1 MRLPSPAR
9 PVGKL
14 DLLIWALPALGLA
27 IIGAL
32 WWMVLQTLDGE
43 RALVEREIEQ
53 RGNGLN
59 QAFSEHTRRSL
70 QQIDQIT
77 AFVASDLEHGLGRS
91 SERAAAE
98 AGLARLLRLGLDDL
112 PGVRSLYI
120 ADAQGRLLSSSRPAE
135 PGEIA
140 GKPHFLVHR
149 EGQRR
154 GLHIGRPEQNAGDP
168 SWRLH
173 LTRRLQHADGG
184 FAGVVG
190 VVMDPYYF
198 TDFYRASQFGDQGV
212 VGLLGLDW
220 VLRAR
225 RSGERVWFGEV
236 SGTRT
241 LIHQLARWPQGSY
254 LATSRLDG
262 VHRRMAYQTLE
273 DYQMVV
279 FTGLSLPEA
288 LVPYQARRAAA
299 LRATGIASLTLMLAF
314 GGLSFAAITLR
325 RSQASRER
333 ARAQFE
339 AASNASLDAFWILRA
354 ERAADGRL
362 LDFRFTH
369 CNDRGAELLRRPK
382 EQILWHTRAEVF
394 KTARDPRF
402 FEMYARVLESGR
414 PLRAEFVIETPPAAG
429 LVLQHQVVPVGDGV
443 AITSRDV
450 TAERRREQAMLDT
463 QEALRAAEKRL
474 HDITDHLPVLIGYL
488 DAQERL
494 LFVNATF
501 KDWLGIEPGTAL
513 GRPLREVIG
522 ETLYAQ
528 RAPWLHR
535 ALAGEAVSFEL
546 QSETLGVSRSLKN
559 EYLPD
564 IAASGVVQGL
574 YTLSQDVSALKSV
587 QRELQLL
594 ARHDSLTGLPNRHH
608 FDELL
613 GQALRRAQRSG
624 SALALLFLDIDR
636 FKSINDSLGHA
647 MGDAVLQEFARRL
660 QRSVRSTDTVAR
672 LAGDEFVI
680 ILEGLGG
687 EAEPAAVAAKIVA
700 AMGPRFELQGQQLQ
714 VSTSIGLA
722 QHQGGAITPAEL
734 LARADEALY
743 QAKKAGRNTYR
754 VAGV

>member
-9 PVGKL
+9 SVSKL

-27 IIGAL
+27 IMAAL
-32 WWMVLQTLDGE
+32 WWMVLQTLDSE

-53 RGNGLN
+53 RGSGLN

-77 AFVASDLEHGLGRS
+77 AFVASDLENGLGRS
-91 SERAAAE
+91 TERAAAE

-112 PGVRSLYI
+112 PGVKSLYI
-120 ADAQGRLLSSSRPAE
+120 ADAQGRPLSSSQP

-140 GKPHFLVHR
+140 AKPHFLVHR

-154 GLHIGRPEQNAGDP
+154 GLHIGTPEQLAGDS

-173 LTRRLQHADGG
+173 LTRRLQRADGG
-184 FAGVVG
+184 FAGIVG

-212 VGLLGLDW
+212 VGLLGQDW

-236 SGTRT
+236 SGTGS
-241 LIHQLARWPQGSY
+241 LIHQLSRWPQGSY
-254 LATSRLDG
+254 LATSRLDL

-288 LVPYQARRAAA
+288 LAPYQARRAAA
-299 LRATGIASLTLMLAF
+299 LRATGLASLTLMLAF

-354 ERAADGRL
+354 ERAPDGRL

-394 KTARDPRF
+394 KAARDPRF
-402 FEMYARVLESGR
+402 LEMYAQVLESGQ

-463 QEALRAAEKRL
+463 QEALSAAEKRL

-488 DAQERL
+488 DVQERL

-501 KDWLGIEPGTAL
+501 KD
-513 GRPLREVIG
+513 
-522 ETLYAQ
+522 
-528 RAPWLHR
+528 
-535 ALAGEAVSFEL
+535 
-546 QSETLGVSRSLKN
+546 
-559 EYLPD
+559 
-564 IAASGVVQGL
+564 
-574 YTLSQDVSALKSV
+574 
-587 QRELQLL
+587 
-594 ARHDSLTGLPNRHH
+594 
-608 FDELL
+608 
-613 GQALRRAQRSG
+613 
-624 SALALLFLDIDR
+624 
-636 FKSINDSLGHA
+636 
-647 MGDAVLQEFARRL
+647 
-660 QRSVRSTDTVAR
+660 
-672 LAGDEFVI
+672 
-680 ILEGLGG
+680 
-687 EAEPAAVAAKIVA
+687 
-700 AMGPRFELQGQQLQ
+700 
-714 VSTSIGLA
+714 
-722 QHQGGAITPAEL
+722 
-734 LARADEALY
+734 
-743 QAKKAGRNTYR
+743 
-754 VAGV
+754 